1 MECVQENKAN
11 PCNNSR
17 DSQQQF
23 SINDGEGSQSANENQ
38 SEPILL
44 EAEVHEGVF
53 TLAQQSSSTLQG
65 TCYDYI
71 LFYI

>member
-1 MECVQENKAN
+1 MERVQENKAN

-23 SINDGEGSQSANENQ
+23 SINDGEGSQIANENQ

-44 EAEVHEGVF
+44 EAEVHEGLF
-53 TLAQQSSSTLQG
+53 TLAQQPSSNLQG
-65 TCYDYI
+65 IC
-71 LFYI
+71 

>member
-1 MECVQENKAN
+1 MERVQENKAN

-17 DSQQQF
+17 DSLQQL
-23 SINDGEGSQSANENQ
+23 SVNDGEGSQSANENQ
-38 SEPILL
+38 SELVLL
-44 EAEVHEGVF
+44 DAGVHEGIF

-71 LFYI
+71 LFYM